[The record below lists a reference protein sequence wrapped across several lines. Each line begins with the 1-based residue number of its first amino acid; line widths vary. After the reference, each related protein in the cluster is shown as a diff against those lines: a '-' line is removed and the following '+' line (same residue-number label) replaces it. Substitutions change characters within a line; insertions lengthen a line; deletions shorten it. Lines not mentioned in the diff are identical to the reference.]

1 MVRELLDGRFENTA
15 FVIFDPSG
23 TKRLSKTGRSP
34 DQGLS
39 TKRGPGPGKAS
50 NEEIV
55 DRMHQ
60 IASGFTPIGRVADM
74 QLQDFDSFRQALNV
88 ASADQRLLL
97 FVNVDKRSRAKV
109 LSNLKE
115 VFADSEIVG
124 KFHLDFADPKTDAQ
138 WGASVK
144 GATNNA
150 GMSLIRSGQ
159 FGLDG
164 SVVQQ
169 LSLKAKPKDIKSA
182 LLSANEKFAMLE
194 ERKSYADHV
203 KQGRRQ
209 NIYFENVIPYGED
222 KDGDGEPDTKERQ
235 RGGGGKKGGKKG

>member
-15 FVIFDPSG
+15 FVIFDPTG
-23 TKRLSKTGRSP
+23 KRRLSKTGRSP

-50 NEEIV
+50 NDEMLS
-55 DRMHQ
+55 RLKQ
-60 IASGFTPIGRVADM
+60 IASNFQPSGRPRDTE
-74 QLQDFDSFRQALNV
+74 LQDFHSFRQALNV

-97 FVNVDKRSRAKV
+97 FVNVDKKSHAKV
-109 LSNLKE
+109 QSNLKQ
-115 VFADSEIVG
+115 VFTDPEIVG
-124 KFHLDFADPKTDAQ
+124 KFHLDFADVKTDEQ
-138 WGASVK
+138 WGKSIK
-144 GATNNA
+144 GASNNA

-169 LSLKAKPKDIKSA
+169 LSLKTKPKDIKSA

-194 ERKSYADHV
+194 ERKGYSDHV
-203 KQGRRQ
+203 RQGRRQ

-222 KDGDGEPDTKERQ
+222 KDGDGEPDTKDRK
-235 RGGGGKKGGKKG
+235 RGGGGKGK